1 MQAWQGAHR
10 HELERR
16 RNQEKYRGLLRTV
29 VRAWREEADGRKA
42 KTLRSVA
49 LRPGVERGA
58 HPARMD
64 TDTLSTM
71 CSSQRVSGRG
81 AGEELQQDLRK
92 ELLRRERKCESG
104 SGVLPVA
111 RSAVPAGTRARLLL
125 TGRGRSGRAG
135 RGATTGR
142 SAGRDG

>member
-1 MQAWQGAHR
+1 MVQAWQGAHR

-16 RNQEKYRGLLRTV
+16 RNHEKYRGLLRTV

-71 CSSQRVSGRG
+71 CSSRRVGG
-81 AGEELQQDLRK
+81 
-92 ELLRRERKCESG
+92 
-104 SGVLPVA
+104 
-111 RSAVPAGTRARLLL
+111 
-125 TGRGRSGRAG
+125 
-135 RGATTGR
+135 
-142 SAGRDG
+142 